1 MDLTNQIMLINSL
14 FSINQLPMFL
24 FFDNEND
31 LLFLASKDARYEI
44 DTLYHNS
51 DETTQKWIDNHK
63 RLIPLYK
70 QIYQTYPNGYVHPS
84 IIDNKLFI
92 LPKEDQSY
100 IVITPHNKTVDI
112 KIEDK
117 TYKNINWADLKEHL
131 QGLQ

>member
-1 MDLTNQIMLINSL
+1 
-14 FSINQLPMFL
+14 MFL

-31 LLFLASKDARYEI
+31 LLFLASKDTRYEI
-44 DTLYHNS
+44 DTFYHNS

-70 QIYQTYPNGYVHPS
+70 QIYPNGYVHPS

-117 TYKNINWADLKEHL
+117 TYKNIKWANLKEQL
-131 QGLQ
+131 QNLS

>member
-24 FFDNEND
+24 FFNNDDD

-70 QIYQTYPNGYVHPS
+70 QIYETYSNGYVHPS
-84 IIDNKLFI
+84 VIDNKLFI

-117 TYKNINWADLKEHL
+117 IYKNINWADLKEHL
-131 QGLQ
+131 QGL

>member
-1 MDLTNQIMLINSL
+1 MTRSHKPTTSSTYASLTPPKLR
-14 FSINQLPMFL
+14 F
-24 FFDNEND
+24 
-31 LLFLASKDARYEI
+31 
-44 DTLYHNS
+44 
-51 DETTQKWIDNHK
+51 NHK

-70 QIYQTYPNGYVHPS
+70 QIYETYPNGYVHPS